1 MSHTLLLKQLM
12 IHTGTGTSIKGDL
25 FIENGKIIEIS
36 SSITREADQVID
48 CSSHNWMVVPGFID
62 LHIHGAAGHDT
73 MDAAPDALH
82 GIARALPQ
90 EGTTGFLATT
100 MTQSPDAISAALS
113 NADAFEKEN
122 GEAELLGIHLEGPFL
137 SPERAGAQPVEFIL
151 PPSIEQFD
159 RWLEESGHQIR
170 LVTMAPEQENGLSFV
185 KHLRDKGIIASIG
198 HSDAT
203 IEQAIEAAEAGAHQV
218 THLYNQ
224 MSPFHHREPGV
235 VGAAFLEDKLSI
247 EIIVDFVH
255 SHKKAVELAY
265 KQKGA
270 EKVILITDAMR
281 AKGLPAGLYD
291 LGGQQVTVSEKDARL
306 QDGTLAGSILTM
318 EEAVKNIAALT
329 NCSMQELIAMSS
341 ANAAKQI
348 GVFDRKGSIDV
359 NKDADLVIMDE
370 DLSIQFT
377 LCRGDIAYKKEV
389 HP

>member
-1 MSHTLLLKQLM
+1 MSYTLLLKQLM

-48 CSSHNWMVVPGFID
+48 ASRHNWMVVPGFID

-73 MDAAPDALH
+73 MDATPDALR
-82 GIARALPQ
+82 GIARALPK

-100 MTQSPDAISAALS
+100 MTQSPAAISDALS
-113 NADAFEKEN
+113 NADAFEREN

-137 SPERAGAQPVEFIL
+137 SPKRAGAQPVEFIL
-151 PPSIEQFD
+151 SPSIEQFD
-159 RWLEESGHQIR
+159 QWMEESGEKIR
-170 LVTMAPEQENGLSFV
+170 LITMAPEQENGLTFV
-185 KHLRDKGIIASIG
+185 NHLRNKGVAVSIG

-203 IEQAIEAAEAGAHQV
+203 FEQAIEAVEAGALQV

-235 VGAAFLEDKLSI
+235 VGAAFLEDKLSV

-255 SHKKAVELAY
+255 SHKHAVKLAY
-265 KQKGA
+265 QQKGSQS
-270 EKVILITDAMR
+270 VILITDAMR

-291 LGGQQVTVSEKDARL
+291 LGGQQVIVSEKDARL

-348 GVFDRKGSIDV
+348 GVYDRKGSIEV

-370 DLSIQFT
+370 DLSIQLT
-377 LCRGDIAYKKEV
+377 LCRGEIAYKKEV
-389 HP
+389 HK